1 MGKYEMIGQH
11 RIDLDEIF
19 FLAYAG
25 GHREL
30 AAKDQK
36 EYDKI
41 LSLPFLL
48 QRSEL
53 KKIPMEKNPN
63 VIPLK
68 GSQLLSFIKE
78 LQFVPFFDQFFQQS
92 HLVKLTDVIIYE
104 AIRQKSYELAMQNNE

>member
-48 QRSEL
+48 
-53 KKIPMEKNPN
+53 
-63 VIPLK
+63 
-68 GSQLLSFIKE
+68 
-78 LQFVPFFDQFFQQS
+78 
-92 HLVKLTDVIIYE
+92 
-104 AIRQKSYELAMQNNE
+104 

>member
-1 MGKYEMIGQH
+1 MPKHEMIGQH
-11 RIDLDEIF
+11 RIDLDGLY

-78 LQFVPFFDQFFQQS
+78 LGFVPFFDQFFQQS